1 MYNLVLGKCEVTDS
15 IPEGQLFLMC
25 TELPLCNSGAQPLLL
40 DFPAYTRTSSV
51 SKKLDPAA
59 EFKGLENTDWEMY
72 KTA

>member
-1 MYNLVLGKCEVTDS
+1 MQFGSSALV
-15 IPEGQLFLMC
+15 
-25 TELPLCNSGAQPLLL
+25 L